1 MKSVIWSDKEKELA
15 KAMCLEGHTAQSISE
30 KIRRTRNSVI
40 GFLHRSG
47 FTLANAKPKSK
58 KRVRT
63 KVLPIINNN
72 PVATFV
78 KFSVKLM
85 NARYRQCRFI
95 QEVSKNPADTM
106 ICGAKTSEN
115 SSWCPDHHSLVYR
128 KVTNG

>member
-15 KAMCLEGHTAQSISE
+15 KSMCLEGYTAQSISE
-30 KIRRTRNSVI
+30 RLKRSRNSVI

-47 FTLANAKPKSK
+47 LTLAKAKRNYK
-58 KRVRT
+58 KRI
-63 KVLPIINNN
+63 K
-72 PVATFV
+72 PVVIHTIHSPPANVFV

-95 QEVSKNPADTM
+95 QDIEKNPADTM
-106 ICGAKTSEN
+106 ICGAKTPEN

-128 KVTNG
+128 KATNG

>member
-1 MKSVIWSDKEKELA
+1 MKSVIWSDKEKEIA
-15 KAMCLEGHTAQSISE
+15 KTMCLEGYTAQSISE
-30 KIRRTRNSVI
+30 RLKRSRNSVI

-47 FTLANAKPKSK
+47 MTLAKAKRFYK
-58 KRVRT
+58 KRT
-63 KVLPIINNN
+63 KPVVIPEINSK
-72 PVATFV
+72 PVGVFV

-95 QEVSKNPADTM
+95 QDIANNPADTM

>member
-1 MKSVIWSDKEKELA
+1 MKSVIWSEKEKELA
-15 KAMCLEGHTAQSISE
+15 KAMCDQGYTAQSISE
-30 KIRRTRNSVI
+30 RLKRTRNSVM

-47 FTLANAKPKSK
+47 YTLAKAKKKYKRKPKQE
-58 KRVRT
+58 VIH
-63 KVLPIINNN
+63 IINSN
-72 PVATFV
+72 PVNVFV
-78 KFSVKLM
+78 PYTVRLM

-95 QEVSKNPADTM
+95 QDIANNPADTM